1 MNDNSM
7 ASTASSGL
15 QLTRRQWATE
25 LLQKYG
31 LFMFLAILIIAA
43 SVSTNGFLKVGNI
56 RDVVKQ
62 ASPLA
67 IVALGQTLVI
77 ISGGLDLSVA
87 SLMATSAVA
96 ATAIGGYNNAM
107 AVPVII
113 IVMLMGLCVG
123 GFNGWLVTKRKVS
136 PFLATLATMI
146 TLQGIRFAY
155 TGGAPSQA
163 LSSHIRAIGKNTLG
177 PIPLDFL
184 PLVALTI
191 IVGLLLYRSSYG
203 RKLYLV
209 GGNPRASFLAGINSD
224 RIITLAY
231 MICGVLAAIA
241 GITLVGYV
249 GNIDNW
255 VGRGMELNSIA
266 AVIMG
271 GATFS
276 GGRGGIWGTL
286 AGVFVLAIVFNYLL
300 LLGLPEQVQYVV
312 QGAVIILASAA
323 YVSRSKSS

>member
-1 MNDNSM
+1 MNDNSI
-7 ASTASSGL
+7 ASSSDS
-15 QLTRRQWATE
+15 QVQITRGQQAREIVQR
-25 LLQKYG
+25 YG
-31 LFMFLAILIIAA
+31 LYIFLLVLIIVA
-43 SVSTNGFLKVGNI
+43 SVTTEAFLTVGNI

-87 SLMATSAVA
+87 SLMATAAVA
-96 ATAIGGYNNAM
+96 ATAIGGYNNSM
-107 AVPVII
+107 VVPVVIA
-113 IVMLMGLCVG
+113 VMVMGLAVG
-123 GFNGWLVTKRKVS
+123 GFNGYLVTKRKVS

-146 TLQGIRFAY
+146 VLQGIRFAY

-163 LSSHIRAIGKNTLG
+163 LSSHLRLVGKGTWG
-177 PIPLDFL
+177 PIPVDLV
-184 PLVALTI
+184 PLVVLTLV
-191 IVGLLLYRSSYG
+191 VGVILYRTSYG

-224 RIITLAY
+224 WIITLAY
-231 MICGVLAAIA
+231 MMCGVLAAIA
-241 GITLVGYV
+241 GIVLVGYV

-271 GATFS
+271 GATFA
-276 GGRGGIWGTL
+276 GGRGSIWGTL

-300 LLGLPEQVQYVV
+300 LLGLPAQVQYVV
-312 QGAVIILASAA
+312 QGAIIILASAA
-323 YVSRSKSS
+323 YVTRSTSN

>member
-1 MNDNSM
+1 MNDNSL
-7 ASTASSGL
+7 ASTASSGF
-15 QLTRRQWATE
+15 QLSRRQWAAE
-25 LLQKYG
+25 ILQKYG
-31 LFMFLAILIIAA
+31 LFIFLLILIIAA
-43 SVSTNGFLKVGNI
+43 SVSTNAFLTVGNI

-113 IVMLMGLCVG
+113 IVMFMGLCVG

-146 TLQGIRFAY
+146 VLQGIRFAY

-163 LSSHIRAIGKNTLG
+163 LSSHIRAIGKDTLG

-184 PLVALTI
+184 PLVALTL
-191 IVGLLLYRSSYG
+191 IVGVILYRSSYG

-224 RIITLAY
+224 WIITLAY
-231 MICGVLAAIA
+231 MVCGVLAAIA
-241 GITLVGYV
+241 GIVLVGYV

-255 VGRGMELNSIA
+255 VGQGMELKSIA

-312 QGAVIILASAA
+312 QGAIIILASAA